1 MTLHIVLAGAVAA
14 VSYNLL
20 TLAVAC
26 WLYRKPGGR
35 LDWAQV
41 AFNALLAGTVGGY
54 IGLLIALIMK
64 IIA

>member
-1 MTLHIVLAGAVAA
+1 MITHIVLAGAAAA

-20 TLAVAC
+20 TLAVSC
-26 WLYRKPGGR
+26 WLYREPGGR

-41 AFNALLAGTVGGY
+41 TFRVLKAGTVGGY
-54 IGLLIALIMK
+54 IGLLIALIIK

>member
-1 MTLHIVLAGAVAA
+1 MTTHVVLAGAASA

-20 TLAVAC
+20 TLAVSC
-26 WLYRKPGGR
+26 WLYREPGGR

-41 AFNALLAGTVGGY
+41 AFNALRAGTVGGY
-54 IGLLIALIMK
+54 LGLLIALIMK